1 MPNLGRLRRFAQSH
15 KEETSKMTFEGI
27 HRFDLGSIRFAF
39 YPDGNDGGRILA
51 DISEQTLSHVFG
63 NRLGGES
70 WIDLCGRHRDLLAAE
85 ALVQYRIDPSR
96 PIELAVKDFAA
107 FRGASATSTAVSAP
121 GR

>member
-1 MPNLGRLRRFAQSH
+1 
-15 KEETSKMTFEGI
+15 MTFEGI
-27 HRFDLGSIRFAF
+27 HRFDFKSIRFAF
-39 YPDGNDGGRILA
+39 YPDPIDGGRILA

-85 ALVQYRIDPSR
+85 AVVHYRVDPSR

-107 FRGASATSTAVSAP
+107 FRGAGAISGAMSAP
-121 GR
+121 IA